1 MVAQQGREDAQT
13 VPAQHQILGG
23 VAAKAANVGTLVQET
38 AHIQRGHHVQGQQNV
53 APPRLVVAGP
63 DAAIPVH
70 TDAGRAGVHQD
81 ALVRLKPLKSLA
93 CSAGHVVAKNIMYF
107 VVPHA
112 ALFRVVVEQLIV
124 IFVVGEPCYH
134 AGKGKKAG
142 NVQILLAVLLNF
154 GKSLFQCFLRVED
167 GRLVHV
173 IPEAL
178 DPLIQQELVFFAK
191 PGAGLRVEH
200 IGEVYP
206 PRPHTGD
213 KGGAVLICAEVA
225 VFQPF
230 LIHSIP
236 VLDLDARIN
245 DGHKA
250 DAVGFHLGGKVCKM
264 REALLVHRKVLVALH
279 VINVQHHG
287 IQRHIAGA
295 VIGYDLADL
304 VLVHVAPAALGVAEG
319 PFGRNIAAPHQLAEL
334 VYNVGQ
340 AFALNDIEIVIFLGH
355 GDPQGVKVGVAAVKG
370 DLTGVVDKKAE
381 GVFAGH
387 DHKIISTVQRG
398 FALSVVRVIGA
409 FAFVH
414 PTALV
419 NAADIFAQTIQDILR
434 IHGIGETIRLLCQIR
449 NRFHHG

>member
-1 MVAQQGREDAQT
+1 MQG
-13 VPAQHQILGG
+13 
-23 VAAKAANVGTLVQET
+23 K
-38 AHIQRGHHVQGQQNV
+38 QNV
-53 APPRLVVAGP
+53 APPGMVVAGP

-93 CSAGHVVAKNIMYF
+93 CSAGHVIAKNIVYL
-107 VVPHA
+107 VVPHT
-112 ALFRVVVEQLIV
+112 ALSGVVVEQLIV
-124 IFVVGEPCYH
+124 IFVVGKPCHH

-142 NVQILLAVLLNF
+142 NVKVLPAVLLNF

-178 DPLIQQELVFFAK
+178 DPLIQQELVFFTK
-191 PGAGLRVEH
+191 PGAGIWVEH

-213 KGGAVLICAEVA
+213 KRGAILIRAEVA

-230 LIHSIP
+230 LVHIIP

-250 DAVGFHLGGKVCKM
+250 DALGLHLGGKVCKM
-264 REALLVHRKVLVALH
+264 WEAFLVHRKVLVALH

-295 VIGYDLADL
+295 VIGHDLANL
-304 VLVHVAPAALGVAEG
+304 VLVHVTPAALGVAEG
-319 PFGRNIAAPHQLAEL
+319 PFRRNVAAPHQLAEL
-334 VYNVGQ
+334 VHNVGQ
-340 AFALNDIEIVIFLGH
+340 AFALYDVEIVIFLSH
-355 GDPQGVKVGVAAVKG
+355 CDPQGVKVGVAAVKSN
-370 DLTGVVDKKAE
+370 LTGVVDKKAE

-387 DHKIISTVQRG
+387 DHKIVCTVQRG
-398 FALSVVRVIGA
+398 FTLGVVGVIGA

-419 NAADIFAQTIQDILR
+419 NAADILAQTIQDVLR
-434 IHGIGETIRLLCQIR
+434 IHGIGKTIRFL
-449 NRFHHG
+449 G